1 MHASTESW
9 PGRIALMLAHCAGM
23 VDLVALPVWVG
34 ALIAQYGFTPPQAGG
49 LATLFLVGAVLSSLF
64 FAPRFNHIDS
74 RTAAIAGFGTACLA
88 FLGAAFVA
96 DFAALAALQFVAGVS
111 VGCALS
117 FTHGTI
123 ARSANPHR
131 LFAIVGMALGVFA
144 IVFLGVTPN
153 LIAAFGGPA
162 LFRTFAVIMVVA
174 AIAAFISFPT
184 ATTRGDEDLID
195 EVTRLRPAVWFGVA
209 GISCMALTQAMMF
222 SFLERIG
229 IERGFG
235 REAVTGVLIGLGF
248 VNLFPAPLAAF
259 LENRVSQRAVLFVGP
274 ICQAL
279 IALAISFSGGFF
291 AYAAPAVFFAAV
303 MIFTHTFAFGLLARL
318 DPTARALAGTPAML
332 MIGAAIG
339 PILGGVFV
347 QGFGYGSLGAA
358 AVIIAAVAIF
368 LFSNVHAPD
377 TGILD
382 ARTARKAA

>member
-1 MHASTESW
+1 MRASTESW

-34 ALIAQYGFTPPQAGG
+34 ALIAQYRFTPPQAGG

-64 FAPRFNHIDS
+64 FAPRFNRIDS
-74 RTAAIAGFGTACLA
+74 RTAAIAGFGAACLA
-88 FLGAAFVA
+88 FLGAAFVS
-96 DFAALAALQFVAGVS
+96 DLAALAALHFVAGVS

-144 IVFLGVTPN
+144 IVFLGTTPN
-153 LIAAFGGPA
+153 LLAAFGGPA

-174 AIAAFISFPT
+174 AIAAFVSFPT
-184 ATTRGDEDLID
+184 ATARGDEDLID
-195 EVTRLRPAVWFGVA
+195 EVTHLRPAVWFGVA

-229 IERGFG
+229 IDRGFG
-235 REAVTGVLIGLGF
+235 REAVTGVLIALGF

-259 LENRVSQRAVLFVGP
+259 LENRVSPRAVLFVGP

-279 IALAISFSGGFF
+279 IALAISFSAGFF

-303 MIFTHTFAFGLLARL
+303 MIFTHTFAFGLLAKL

-339 PILGGVFV
+339 PILGGVLV

-382 ARTARKAA
+382 ARNARKAA

>member
-1 MHASTESW
+1 MQTSTESW
-9 PGRIALMLAHCAGM
+9 PGRAALMLAHCAGM

-34 ALIAQYGFTPPQAGG
+34 ALIAQYNFTPPQAGG

-64 FAPRFNHIDS
+64 FAPRFNRIDS
-74 RTAAIAGFGTACLA
+74 RTAAIAGFGAACLA
-88 FLGAAFVA
+88 FLGAAFVS
-96 DFAALAALQFVAGVS
+96 DLAALAALHFVAGAS

-117 FTHGTI
+117 FIHGTI

-144 IVFLGVTPN
+144 IVFLGTTPN
-153 LIAAFGGPA
+153 LLAAFGGPA
-162 LFRTFAVIMVVA
+162 LFRTFSVIMVVA
-174 AIAAFISFPT
+174 AIAALISFPT
-184 ATTRGDEDLID
+184 ATARGDEDLID
-195 EVTRLRPAVWFGVA
+195 EVTHLRPAVWFGVA

-229 IERGFG
+229 IDRGFG
-235 REAVTGVLIGLGF
+235 REAVTGVLIALGF

-259 LENRVSQRAVLFVGP
+259 LENRVSPRAVLFVGP

-291 AYAAPAVFFAAV
+291 AYAAPAVFFAGV
-303 MIFTHTFAFGLLARL
+303 MIFTHTFAFGVLAKL

-339 PILGGVFV
+339 PILGGVLV
-347 QGFGYGSLGAA
+347 QGFGYGSLGVA
-358 AVIIAAVAIF
+358 AVAIAAVAVF
-368 LFSNVHAPD
+368 LFSNVHAPRAP
-377 TGILD
+377 ILD
-382 ARTARKAA
+382 ARDERKAA